1 MVDQLRGV
9 FNIDLEL
16 LKMKFEEW
24 GGAAPGPSFP
34 NLGTLSLAAMT
45 SLRSPEVRLPD
56 FLDHISGVFQGLVHF
71 GSSETSILWPGG
83 VDGAVQAGERAAL
96 EVLQQLTPQS
106 LTPTELSLVA
116 GPPPR
121 SQAPTSRWRATLLS
135 YSPAILTLSITVAL
149 ISVVRLSFVRLNR

>member
-16 LKMKFEEW
+16 LKVKFEEW

-56 FLDHISGVFQGLVHF
+56 FLDHIQEFF
-71 GSSETSILWPGG
+71 RAWCISEAQRLPFCG
-83 VDGAVQAGERAAL
+83 L
-96 EVLQQLTPQS
+96 EVWM
-106 LTPTELSLVA
+106 ELSRLV
-116 GPPPR
+116 R
-121 SQAPTSRWRATLLS
+121 EQLWRCCNS
-135 YSPAILTLSITVAL
+135 SP
-149 ISVVRLSFVRLNR
+149 LNL